1 MVYLTW
7 YSEMV
12 PKSRLDKVWSKNRK
26 SYCCQIPRGRHIC
39 VWCGNSSNGGT
50 LSYNGHCSFPNKLVC
65 HNICNQHLNC
75 FSKTLQ
81 LTFFRNDFREIIGNS
96 RYSWCSEAVTKDKF
110 RWTRNPRL
118 CDLIP
123 LESSP
128 EEHGC
133 HLKKGRKKIVI
144 GHNVGFDRSFVKEQ
158 YYIKVLISE
167 FGSCFNKVDFVTN
180 YQVYMGKCSL
190 KVDEKTFP
198 VPQFNNL
205 KGLSSVQ
212 LMLYLQR
219 KKTPSTCD
227 RGFISN

>member
-1 MVYLTW
+1 M
-7 YSEMV
+7 
-12 PKSRLDKVWSKNRK
+12 
-26 SYCCQIPRGRHIC
+26 
-39 VWCGNSSNGGT
+39 
-50 LSYNGHCSFPNKLVC
+50 
-65 HNICNQHLNC
+65 
-75 FSKTLQ
+75 
-81 LTFFRNDFREIIGNS
+81 TFFGNDFREIIGNS

-158 YYIKVLISE
+158 YYIKVHVLISE

-205 KGLSSVQ
+205 KGLSSLQ

-219 KKTPSTCD
+219 KKNPSICD
-227 RGFISN
+227 RGFISI